1 MASTRS
7 RNGWMIWL
15 TFVIGLLLSIVPF
28 PHVEILRPMFL
39 ALPLAYWALEVPQK
53 VGMLTAWCL
62 GMAQDVLFGTLLG
75 HNALILTLITFLIM
89 TLRPRLRMFPMWQ
102 QSLVILVILGLA
114 QLLQLWLSALT
125 GNRQTLAVLLPAL
138 ISALLWPWVSFGLR
152 GLSRRY
158 KIH

>member
-1 MASTRS
+1 MASTHS

-15 TFVIGLLLSIVPF
+15 TFAIGMLLSVVPF

-53 VGMLTAWCL
+53 VGMVTAWSL

-75 HNALILTLITFLIM
+75 HNALILTLITFLI
-89 TLRPRLRMFPMWQ
+89 LSLQQRLRMFPMWQ

-158 KIH
+158 KIN

>member
-1 MASTRS
+1 MGSTRS
-7 RNGWMIWL
+7 RNGWMIWM
-15 TFVIGLLLSIVPF
+15 TFAVGMLLSVVPF

-39 ALPLAYWALEVPQK
+39 ALPLAYWALEMPHK
-53 VGMLTAWCL
+53 IGMASAFCL
-62 GMAQDVLFGTLLG
+62 GLAQDVLFGTLLG
-75 HNALILTLITFLIM
+75 HNALILTLITFLI
-89 TLRPRLRMFPMWQ
+89 LSLQQRVRMFPMWQ
-102 QSLVILVILGLA
+102 QSLVILVVLGLA

-158 KIH
+158 KIN

>member
-1 MASTRS
+1 
-7 RNGWMIWL
+7 
-15 TFVIGLLLSIVPF
+15 
-28 PHVEILRPMFL
+28 
-39 ALPLAYWALEVPQK
+39 
-53 VGMLTAWCL
+53 MLTAWCL
-62 GMAQDVLFGTLLG
+62 GMMQDVLFGTLLG

-138 ISALLWPWVSFGLR
+138 ISALLWPWVGFGLR

-158 KIH
+158 KIN